1 MVKFTYFG
9 HSCFLLEG
17 AKGKIIIDKGRYE
30 NFIFSDLKTDLTVD
44 KKIWRLENFFARSS
58 GGAVRGGLAY
68 VDSVAPRLSVT
79 PEIDGVPFAALL
91 RWLDIDQTEVVGKAY
106 LKGNFEL
113 DGTTGA
119 ARKRSVDGAFQL
131 RIEDGMA
138 KRFRLLVR
146 VLSFLDLTRWFS
158 LKLPNLTQE
167 GIHFRS
173 VTADV
178 KVLQG
183 VYATENLLVD
193 SDELRLSGAGTM
205 EGPKGELNFVIA
217 VRPFPGL
224 ETAVNYIPL
233 IGRGLAAIKNSLL
246 VASFNVR
253 GPLDDPTITP
263 APLSTLSE
271 FFFGALS
278 IPQSLIPKSDEKK

>member
-1 MVKFTYFG
+1 VP
-9 HSCFLLEG
+9 
-17 AKGKIIIDKGRYE
+17 
-30 NFIFSDLKTDLTVD
+30 LKT
-44 KKIWRLENFFARSS
+44 
-58 GGAVRGGLAY
+58 
-68 VDSVAPRLSVT
+68 
-79 PEIDGVPFAALL
+79 LL
-91 RWLDIDQTEVVGKAY
+91 GWLDVEQTDIIGKASV
-106 LKGNFEL
+106 KGTFEL
-113 DGTTGA
+113 NGATGA
-119 ARKRSVDGAFQL
+119 ERKRSVDGAFQL

-138 KRFRLLVR
+138 RRLRLLVR
-146 VLSFLDLTRWFS
+146 VISVLDLTRWFT
-158 LKLPNLTQE
+158 LKMPDLTQE

-173 VTADV
+173 VTADL
-178 KVLQG
+178 KALQG

-193 SDELRLSGAGTM
+193 SDELRISGAGTM
-205 EGPKGELNFVIA
+205 DGPKGELNFVIA

-278 IPQSLIPKSDEKK
+278 IPKTLVAPAPDGKK